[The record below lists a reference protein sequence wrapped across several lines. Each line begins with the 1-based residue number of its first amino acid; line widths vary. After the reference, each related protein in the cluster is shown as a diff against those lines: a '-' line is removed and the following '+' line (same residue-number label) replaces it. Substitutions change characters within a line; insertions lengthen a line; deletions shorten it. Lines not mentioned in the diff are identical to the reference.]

1 MTKTLDARLA
11 ALEKRN
17 APPGKVI
24 VLWPGDPEPQGLAPT
39 DHVIRVVFGA
49 VADVPDR
56 DM

>member
-1 MTKTLDARLA
+1 MTRQLDARLA

-24 VLWPGDPEPQGLAPT
+24 VVWPGDPEPQGLAPT
-39 DHVIRVVFGA
+39 DLIVRVVFGA

>member
-1 MTKTLDARLA
+1 MTKTLDTRLA